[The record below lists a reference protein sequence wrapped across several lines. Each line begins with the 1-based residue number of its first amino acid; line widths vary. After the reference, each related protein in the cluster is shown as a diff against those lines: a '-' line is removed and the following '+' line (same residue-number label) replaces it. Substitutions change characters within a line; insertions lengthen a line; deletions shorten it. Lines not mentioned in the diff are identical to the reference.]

1 MFEQL
6 SLGTKAKKRTDE
18 LNAIVLDARHER
30 DALEALFEQLDGRR
44 GRLAEVST
52 TVEHVKDRAI
62 DASEQL
68 TTIVARIADLD
79 TRLAGFEVIGAQ
91 VAQMTEIVRQAQ
103 EAAALMTDSGGQLQ
117 KHREAMEQ
125 LAVEY
130 QETRAAIEALGA
142 ERQIVTGAH
151 AELQRAHADLRG
163 ALDQAAGIKREL
175 DGLHSQASALANDQA
190 AISKTAE
197 QVWDNTAHVTRTVKD
212 IESKIASLG
221 TLHELAST
229 TEERLKSLNALAE
242 HVTVKTKALDTQ
254 RVTIDH
260 AASEASRLNEMVWAM
275 EAQIGKL
282 EEGNRHVTRAE
293 EVLRQAEELAEEV
306 QDELD
311 GATTRRDL
319 FRRETARIEKDGA
332 QLIQTVRAQIERL
345 AIEGKSFDAHEQRIA
360 GLQGALDTAERQLE
374 VVLGRQEAVDALDRK
389 ADALGQTVRQ
399 LSTELGELSRR
410 RTEVATLAER
420 LARVEATARDVEA
433 RQAGLESGR
442 QQLEE
447 LRAGLEAIHT
457 SRASAAELCTQLNA
471 DRVALETAGEKI
483 ARFAV
488 EAPAIETQLDAV
500 LEKLRILDDAD
511 RMAERTRETV
521 SRARSNAGTVER
533 KAPVRRESGAAS
545 ARAPQAEH
553 GSRAA
558 HGGAALA
565 TRRSGRHSDAHRRDQ
580 RAHQRRA
587 PAGLA
592 PFGAA
597 QEKLPAILECA
608 ATLGRDIEQLET
620 RMNGL
625 RRSETDLAD
634 QEQRLDAL
642 VAASR
647 EHQAAIAERTTHVEA
662 LAEELNRGS
671 LLRNELITDLS
682 RVQAQHQE
690 TAARMAATEEQL
702 KHVDTLRQQL
712 DDRQSA
718 LTVAEQ
724 RITAFEAQIENLARL
739 AADTDVK
746 IQAIAGREL
755 MIAAIKAEVD
765 QVRDVAAAAKSDV
778 EAIVER
784 RDELQ
789 AMRTRLDALVHAL
802 GDTDERLMTIEARRA
817 LVEDVQS
824 RTEMIANLLEDIS
837 VNLDMVAAQ
846 KAQIEYVSD
855 QVGRLEFS
863 IQQSQ
868 NTIRALHHE
877 RERAERVE
885 EAIRQLR
892 TRERSIRPADTAM
905 TDSVMQS

>member
-18 LNAIVLDARHER
+18 LSAIVAAACHER
-30 DALEALFEQLDGRR
+30 DALGALFEQLDGRR
-44 GRLAEVST
+44 GKLAEVST
-52 TVEHVKDRAI
+52 TVEHVRDRAI
-62 DASEQL
+62 GASEQL
-68 TTIVARIADLD
+68 TVIVARIEDLD
-79 TRLAGFEVIGAQ
+79 QRVSGFEEMGAQ
-91 VAQMTEIVRQAQ
+91 VAQMTDIVRQAQ
-103 EAAALMTDSGGQLQ
+103 EAAALMSDSGGQLQ

-130 QETRAAIEALGA
+130 RETRAAIEALGA
-142 ERQIVTGAH
+142 QRQIVTDAH
-151 AELQRAHADLRG
+151 AELQRSHVDLRG
-163 ALDQAAGIKREL
+163 AIDHAAGIKREL
-175 DGLHSQASALANDQA
+175 DQLHSQAATLANDQA

-197 QVWDNTAHVTRTVKD
+197 QVRDNSEVVTRTVKD

-221 TLHELAST
+221 TLHELATT

-242 HVTVKTKALDTQ
+242 HVTVKTKALDSQ

-282 EEGNRHVTRAE
+282 EEGNRQVTRAE

-306 QDELD
+306 QGELD
-311 GATTRRDL
+311 AATVRRDA
-319 FRRETARIEKDGA
+319 FRRETARTETDGA
-332 QLIQTVRAQIERL
+332 KLIQSVRAQIERL
-345 AIEGKSFDAHEQRIA
+345 AIEGTNFETHEQRIA
-360 GLQGALDTAERQLE
+360 DLRGALDTAERQLE
-374 VVLGRQEAVDALDRK
+374 AVLARQEVVGALDRK
-389 ADALGQTVRQ
+389 AEALGQTVRH

-410 RTEVATLAER
+410 RAEVDTLAER
-420 LARVEATARDVEA
+420 LACVEATARETEA

-447 LRAGLEAIHT
+447 LRAELEAIHT
-457 SRASAAELCTQLNA
+457 SRASAAALCTQLNT
-471 DRVALETAGEKI
+471 DRVALETAGENI

-488 EAPAIETQLDAV
+488 EAPAIENKLEVV
-500 LEKLRILDDAD
+500 LEKLRLLDDAD
-511 RMAERTRETV
+511 RMAERTKETITELEAML
-521 SRARSNAGTVER
+521 ARSTEKLQFVEKVEQR
-533 KAPVRRESGAAS
+533 LHGLHKLNTEVGRRMEEQLVRRADLEGIRTRTDEIS
-545 ARAPQAEH
+545 AH
-553 GSRAA
+553 I
-558 HGGAALA
+558 
-565 TRRSGRHSDAHRRDQ
+565 SDAHQ
-580 RAHQRRA
+580 Q
-587 PAGLA
+587 L
-592 PFGAA
+592 GAIRTA
-597 QEKLPAILECA
+597 QEKLPAILESA

-620 RMNGL
+620 RLNGL

-647 EHQAAIAERTTHVEA
+647 DHHAAITERTTHLEA

-671 LLRNELITDLS
+671 LLRSELIADLA
-682 RVQAQHQE
+682 RVQARHQE

-702 KHVDTLRQQL
+702 KHVDALRQQL

-724 RITAFEAQIENLARL
+724 RMAAFEAQIGNLARL

-755 MIAAIKAEVD
+755 MVAAVRVEVD

-784 RDELQ
+784 REELQ
-789 AMRTRLDALVHAL
+789 ALRTRLDVLVQAL
-802 GDTDERLMTIEARRA
+802 GDTDERLTTIEARRA
-817 LVEDVQS
+817 LVEEVHS
-824 RTEMIANLLEDIS
+824 RTEMIAHLLEDIG
-837 VNLDMVAAQ
+837 VNLDMVAAH

-855 QVGRLEFS
+855 QVARLEFS

-868 NTIRALHHE
+868 NAMRALHHE

-892 TRERSIRPADTAM
+892 TRERSTRPAGTSM
-905 TDSVMQS
+905 TDSVMSS

>member
-44 GRLAEVST
+44 GRVAEVAT
-52 TVEHVKDRAI
+52 TVEHVRDRAI

-79 TRLAGFEVIGAQ
+79 TRLAGFEAIGAQ
-91 VAQMTEIVRQAQ
+91 VAQMTDIVRQAQ

-142 ERQIVTGAH
+142 QREIVTGAH
-151 AELQRAHADLRG
+151 AELQRSHADLRG

-175 DGLHSQASALANDQA
+175 DQLHSQASALANDQA
-190 AISKTAE
+190 AISRTAE
-197 QVWDNTAHVTRTVKD
+197 QVFDNTAHVTRTVKD

-221 TLHELAST
+221 TLHELATT

-242 HVTVKTKALDTQ
+242 HVTVKTKALETQ

-282 EEGNRHVTRAE
+282 EEGNRQVTRAE
-293 EVLRQAEELAEEV
+293 TVLRQAEELAEEV
-306 QDELD
+306 QDDLD
-311 GATTRRDL
+311 GATRRRDL

-332 QLIQTVRAQIERL
+332 QLIQTVCAQIERL
-345 AIEGKSFDAHEQRIA
+345 AIEGKSFEAHEQRIA
-360 GLQGALDTAERQLE
+360 GLKSALDTAERQLE
-374 VVLGRQEAVDALDRK
+374 VVLGRQEAVDALNRK
-389 ADALGQTVRQ
+389 AEALEQTVRQ

-410 RTEVATLAER
+410 RTDVATLAER
-420 LARVEATARDVEA
+420 LACVEATAREVEA

-442 QQLEE
+442 QQLEA
-447 LRAGLEAIHT
+447 LRAELGAIHT
-457 SRASAAELCTQLNA
+457 SRASAAELCTQLNT
-471 DRVALETAGEKI
+471 DRVALEAAGEKI

-488 EAPAIETQLDAV
+488 EAPALENQLDAV
-500 LEKLRILDDAD
+500 LEKLRLLDDAD
-511 RMAERTRETV
+511 RLAQRARETIGELEATLARSSEKLQFVEKVEHRLHGLHKLNTEVGRRMEEQLLRRADLEGIRTRTDEI
-521 SRARSNAGTVER
+521 
-533 KAPVRRESGAAS
+533 S
-545 ARAPQAEH
+545 AH
-553 GSRAA
+553 I
-558 HGGAALA
+558 
-565 TRRSGRHSDAHRRDQ
+565 SDAHQ
-580 RAHQRRA
+580 R
-587 PAGLA
+587 L
-592 PFGAA
+592 GAIHTA

-608 ATLGRDIEQLET
+608 ANLGRDIEQLET

-647 EHQAAIAERTTHVEA
+647 DQQAAIGERTTHLEA
-662 LAEELNRGS
+662 LAEELNRAS
-671 LLRNELITDLS
+671 LLRNELVADLS

-702 KHVDTLRQQL
+702 KHVDALRQQL

-724 RITAFEAQIENLARL
+724 RMTAFEAQIGNLARL

-746 IQAIAGREL
+746 IQAIAGREV
-755 MIAAIKAEVD
+755 MVAAIKAEVD
-765 QVRDVAAAAKSDV
+765 QVRDVAAATKSDV

-784 RDELQ
+784 REELQ
-789 AMRTRLDALVHAL
+789 ALRTRLDVLVHAL
-802 GDTDERLMTIEARRA
+802 GDTDERLTTIEARRA

-824 RTEMIANLLEDIS
+824 RTEMIANLLEDIGA
-837 VNLDMVAAQ
+837 NLDMVAAQ

-855 QVGRLEFS
+855 QVARLEFS

-868 NTIRALHHE
+868 NTMRALHHE

-905 TDSVMQS
+905 SDSVMSS